1 MSDAFTK
8 WLRKNKEEND
18 QTLINLRNSDSQ
30 PPRSDEENEPVQSTS
45 RALQENEP
53 IASTSRSVQENEPVP
68 STSRGLTSVSS
79 TVTKVQIDQNEKNAQ
94 KATNPSDLVFENDD
108 LKLTIVSAAHRQE
121 RKFRLSDHMWHL
133 KLVPKLAS
141 KKMPLLSNI
150 LNFLLIAFNFM
161 LNHLKNFYNP
171 RVSITSPR
179 QYKRILAK
187 KFLGHQDLNP
197 RLLDEKRKHYL

>member
-133 KLVPKLAS
+133 KLVPKRTS
-141 KKMPLLSNI
+141 KKMPLLSDI

-161 LNHLKNFYNP
+161 LNHLKTFYNP
-171 RVSITSPR
+171 RVSITQMTKHSLNLVR
-179 QYKRILAK
+179 YARCQTRIYVKEGVGIA
-187 KFLGHQDLNP
+187 Q
-197 RLLDEKRKHYL
+197 R